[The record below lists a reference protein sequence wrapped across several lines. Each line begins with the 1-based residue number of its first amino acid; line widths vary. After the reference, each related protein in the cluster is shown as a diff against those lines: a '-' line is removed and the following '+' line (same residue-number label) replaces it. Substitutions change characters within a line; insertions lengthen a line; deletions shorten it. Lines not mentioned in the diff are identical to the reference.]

1 MGKRESEQVSLSL
14 LQQSPF
20 RTENFYIIGENANT
34 SPSTI
39 PAFTPAHG
47 SGKSWT
53 PETPSVDE
61 FQEQPEEEKLKILRS
76 SGDTRRRR
84 TYVSCGPFNSKNPF
98 CDWRRRSRFSG
109 SISSALQK
117 IIFVFFCASNHVC
130 YKMMEMCTNRWNFE
144 QPNYSCSCRECCC
157 DRRVF
162 VSKFIYELV

>member
-1 MGKRESEQVSLSL
+1 MFPRSLIFIKKREKSNRSNGRGMGEEESEQVSLSL

-39 PAFTPAHG
+39 PAFTPAPG
-47 SGKSWT
+47 SGKCWA
-53 PETPSVDE
+53 PKAPSVDE

-98 CDWRRRSRFSG
+98 CDSRRRSRFSG

-117 IIFVFFCASNHVC
+117 IIFVFFVLRIMFA
-130 YKMMEMCTNRWNFE
+130 TR
-144 QPNYSCSCRECCC
+144 
-157 DRRVF
+157 
-162 VSKFIYELV
+162 